1 MSLDP
6 FAPLSARHR
15 AALLSAYNLHL
26 QRRNGDVDLASLRSS
41 TRDAFFESVRAQR
54 QSLTTRGDQ
63 ARFAAH
69 QGPGQL
75 GDEQDPR
82 TLWAICTANI
92 NLAEAYG
99 VQRVID
105 AHVARTSHT
114 DVERAY
120 DTILVEEAYHTRM
133 LCEAVSAVGLTMQ
146 VYRPQSWLR
155 WVVDLLT
162 SLPTPGKDFM
172 TFMSEM
178 CGIAGFRL
186 LLAKAREL
194 FVDEPAAL
202 AVIERVYGE
211 ILLDELGHVHFLHA
225 RLSRPALWL
234 AKQLTPL
241 VMDSYLRGLP
251 ELVRLVGRDAID
263 AELRRV
269 MSGEALALVDGQSHP
284 VEAALAA

>member
-6 FAPLSARHR
+6 FAPLSPAQR
-15 AALLSAYNLHL
+15 AQLLSAYDLHL
-26 QRRNGDVDLASLRSS
+26 QQRNGDVDLANLRSP
-41 TRDAFFESVRAQR
+41 TRDAFFDSVRAQR
-54 QSLTTRGDQ
+54 QALSTRGDQ

-69 QGPGQL
+69 QGPGKL

-105 AHVARTSHT
+105 AYVARPSHT
-114 DVERAY
+114 ATDRAY

-133 LCEAVSAVGLTMQ
+133 LCEAVSAAGLTMQ
-146 VYRPQSWLR
+146 VFRPQSWLR
-155 WVVDLLT
+155 AVVDLLT
-162 SLPTPGKDFM
+162 SLPTPAKDFM

-186 LLAKAREL
+186 LLGKARTL
-194 FVDEPAAL
+194 FADEPAAL

-234 AKQLTPL
+234 AKHLTPL
-241 VMDSYLRGLP
+241 VMSSYLRGLP
-251 ELVRLVGRDAID
+251 ELVRLFGRDTID

-269 MSGEALALVDGQSHP
+269 MSGEALAQVSGEAHP